1 MDILPLFKNNCLTI
15 KVIPN
20 AKISK
25 AILEHNHL
33 KIYLQ
38 AVPEKN
44 KANLELIKFFKKE
57 FGLKVLI
64 QSGEKSREKVVCL
77 VG

>member
-1 MDILPLFKNNCLTI
+1 MNILPLFKNNCLTI

-25 AILEHNHL
+25 AVMDNNPP

-57 FGLKVLI
+57 FGVKVMI

-77 VG
+77 AE